1 MSLIDKLLTVDARKL
16 TELPTKK
23 YEVKRLSKAI
33 KGKFELELQ
42 AVSPQRYAEIQRN
55 GVEMSKKG
63 GVRDIKLYDMQTL
76 TLING
81 IKEPSLKDPSLLA
94 HIGAATPKEL
104 IGKLFLSG
112 EIADIYNE
120 INELSGYEK
129 DDEQA
134 DEEIKN

>member
-81 IKEPSLKDPSLLA
+81 IKEPPLKDPALLA
-94 HIGAATPKEL
+94 HIGAETPKEL